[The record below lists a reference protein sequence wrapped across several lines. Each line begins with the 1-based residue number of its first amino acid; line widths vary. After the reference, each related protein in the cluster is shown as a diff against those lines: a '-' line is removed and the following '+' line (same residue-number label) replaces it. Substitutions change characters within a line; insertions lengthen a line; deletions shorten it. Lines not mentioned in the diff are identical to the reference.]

1 MIEKQVPGTK
11 FDIDRKEKK
20 AIRYKKRLTKRYTY
34 LIVKTKTDLIQK
46 TSHVFTKSN
55 M

>member
-11 FDIDRKEKK
+11 KKKKEKK
-20 AIRYKKRLTKRYTY
+20 AIRYKKGLTKRYTY